1 LAKEDLDALIFVAAI
16 FGSSGRRKCA
26 RQTPWEVG
34 LYEFKGCH
42 ADFGLRGDMFLRTEI
57 LKDLDGQDR
66 VAQKIEDQR
75 IIKREG
81 DDSTVSTACRSTMK
95 SFFCKKILKKTFEF

>member
-26 RQTPWEVG
+26 RKTPWEVR

-42 ADFGLRGDMFLRTEI
+42 ADFGLRDDMLVRTEI
-57 LKDLDGQDR
+57 LND
-66 VAQKIEDQR
+66 
-75 IIKREG
+75 
-81 DDSTVSTACRSTMK
+81 
-95 SFFCKKILKKTFEF
+95 